1 MKNVIWLYCL
11 LIGLTLALPQHGISA
26 ISRLQATEIGKKE
39 SDVNSDK
46 KVGKRISLKER
57 IGKKFSHLKNKVKK
71 WKEAVQLSLPS
82 GKLLTSLIFLLASII
97 LFAVGGL
104 TTLGVLFNTLGSL
117 AVILALLFFVLW
129 LSERSKATSPTN

>member
-1 MKNVIWLYCL
+1 MKNVFWLYCL
-11 LIGLTLALPQHGISA
+11 VIGLTFALPQHGISA
-26 ISRLQATEIGKKE
+26 ISRQHATEITKKGN
-39 SDVNSDK
+39 DVNSNK
-46 KVGKRISLKER
+46 KVGKRISLKEK
-57 IGKKFSHLKNKVKK
+57 IGKKFSNLKNKVKK

-104 TTLGVLFNTLGSL
+104 TTLGVLFNSLGSL